1 LTHGLVGDIVSTTT
15 SNSLQ
20 LVFSDSSY
28 HSYVILEDVKDVVD
42 NFRAVHLS
50 IGDSGKLIPDPAFRE
65 QFDANIQKLMDHVS
79 SLTADNDAGEDNAH

>member
-1 LTHGLVGDIVSTTT
+1 MSTSYKLDDSTIGLFAQLIQLALLTGT
-15 SNSLQ
+15 
-20 LVFSDSSY
+20 
-28 HSYVILEDVKDVVD
+28 DVVD

-50 IGDSGKLIPDPAFRE
+50 IDDSGKLIPDPAFRE

>member
-1 LTHGLVGDIVSTTT
+1 MSTSYKLDDSTIGLFAQLIQLALLTGT
-15 SNSLQ
+15 
-20 LVFSDSSY
+20 
-28 HSYVILEDVKDVVD
+28 DVVD

-79 SLTADNDAGEDNAH
+79 SLTADNDVGEDNAH